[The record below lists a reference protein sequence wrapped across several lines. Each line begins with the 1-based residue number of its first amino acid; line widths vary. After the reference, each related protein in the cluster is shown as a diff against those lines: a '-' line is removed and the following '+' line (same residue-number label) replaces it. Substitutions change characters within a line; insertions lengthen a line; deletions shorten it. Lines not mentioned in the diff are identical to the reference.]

1 MLVKSVVACYNKC
14 RKKRPMTASFRNYVL
29 FFNNRS
35 LRQKLGGYFFCIA
48 KIYPVATINKR
59 IAPISDISAHP
70 LSGERY
76 RRRIAPAQDV
86 SVTVYY
92 EQPTNTNK
100 FSPVAALHPRAFLY
114 RMSSQFTTFV
124 GFPSINARTLS
135 AVICMM
141 RSRASF
147 VAHEICG
154 VMMQFGACRSGF
166 SAAIGSVDATSTAA

>member
-1 MLVKSVVACYNKC
+1 M
-14 RKKRPMTASFRNYVL
+14 
-29 FFNNRS
+29 
-35 LRQKLGGYFFCIA
+35 GGYFFCIA

-59 IAPISDISAHP
+59 IALISDISAHP
-70 LSGERY
+70 LSGKRY
-76 RRRIAPAQDV
+76 RRRISPAQDV

-92 EQPTNTNK
+92 EQPINTNK
-100 FSPVAALHPRAFLY
+100 FSPWPRCIHGLFY
-114 RMSSQFTTFV
+114 TERPSQFTTFV

-154 VMMQFGACRSGF
+154 VMMQFGVCRSGF
-166 SAAIGSVDATSTAA
+166 SAAIGSDDATSTAA